1 MVVFV
6 TGMSEYSSS
15 QLDPIVSDA
24 NKANISIYAL
34 GVNIPNG
41 PKTAAEYRDLKFMS
55 SNSYGGQFYSISPN
69 NVESDISSTID
80 NILQKS
86 CDVISKQPV
95 AKNVII
101 TDSIYPYLKVEGTSQ
116 SPDSTIINSDGTTTL
131 VWKLGDMSQAQT
143 KTITINTALEF
154 NKLPIDVSNK
164 RTAVSFS
171 PSIAT
176 PPSVITYT
184 AMTDE
189 ARVVPLPE
197 GELSV
202 FCGSPPCPPVA
213 KVVPP
218 ASPGPAAN
226 NTSAGKPIEV
236 KKQPGFEGW
245 LAIVGLMGVV
255 YLFRRKN
262 EGA

>member
-1 MVVFV
+1 
-6 TGMSEYSSS
+6 
-15 QLDPIVSDA
+15 
-24 NKANISIYAL
+24 
-34 GVNIPNG
+34 VNIPNG
-41 PKTAAEYRDLKFMS
+41 PKTQAEYKDLKFMS

-101 TDSIYPYLKVEGTSQ
+101 TDSIYPYLKVVGTSV
-116 SPDSTIINSDGTTTL
+116 SPDNAVINGDGTTTL
-131 VWKLGDMSQAQT
+131 VWKLGDMSQDLT
-143 KTITINTALEF
+143 KTITVNTALEF

-171 PSIAT
+171 PAAVT
-176 PPSVITYT
+176 QPSVVTYT

-189 ARVVPLPE
+189 SRVVPLPE

-202 FCGSPPCPPVA
+202 FCGSPPSQPTA

-218 ASPGPAAN
+218 ASPSPASN
-226 NTSAGKPIEV
+226 NTSAVKPQEV

-245 LAIVGLMGVV
+245 AAIVGLMGVV

-262 EGA
+262 EGV

>member
-1 MVVFV
+1 MVVFI

-41 PKTAAEYRDLKFMS
+41 PKTEYEYKDLKFMS

-69 NVESDISSTID
+69 NVEGDISSTVD

-86 CDVISKQPV
+86 CDSISSQPV
-95 AKNVII
+95 AKNVVI
-101 TDSIYPYLKVEGTSQ
+101 TDSIYPYLKVAGTSI
-116 SPDSTIINSDGTTTL
+116 SPDSTMINGDGTTTL

-171 PSIAT
+171 PVSVT
-176 PPSVITYT
+176 QPSVVTYT

-197 GELSV
+197 GELQCSAARLHLHQRLRSH
-202 FCGSPPCPPVA
+202 CQLRPAPVT
-213 KVVPP
+213 
-218 ASPGPAAN
+218 N
-226 NTSAGKPIEV
+226 NTSVVKSPEV

-245 LAIVGLMGVV
+245 AAIVGLMGIV